1 MEAQSTF
8 GITGKGRSMNE
19 TFTRRIVEGFNWKIL
34 DAVDPNPKNFVGCAV
49 YHAAGGKTGC
59 LLRLEPNYEKK
70 MYRITIRATQKTVP
84 QLLVKQMEQKLSQG
98 IPVDNGHG
106 DR

>member
-1 MEAQSTF
+1 
-8 GITGKGRSMNE
+8 
-19 TFTRRIVEGFNWKIL
+19 
-34 DAVDPNPKNFVGCAV
+34 
-49 YHAAGGKTGC
+49 
-59 LLRLEPNYEKK
+59 